1 MEDYVDVIHQLADR
15 YHMEAPALIA
25 HSFGARIAIRYAGR
39 HPVSC
44 LVLTGAAGL
53 RMPLSLGKEM
63 KQQLHR
69 WGRHLHLSIFSGSE
83 DYRRADPV
91 LRQVLVQ
98 AVNEDLS
105 SLLPSIVCPVLLV
118 WGSEDRE
125 TPLWM
130 GRKMERLFADARL
143 IVYRDEDHFA
153 YYHQGFRFAND
164 VRQFLEEAL

>member
-1 MEDYVDVIHQLADR
+1 
-15 YHMEAPALIA
+15 MEAPALIA

-53 RMPLSLGKEM
+53 RMPLSLGKQM

-164 VRQFLEEAL
+164 VRRFLEEAL